1 VKPLTLVNPGPPA
14 DAVGRL
20 AQYVLIPRI
29 AAPGLSL
36 VALRAHHDPAGVLV
50 AVLLTMIVLNY
61 LALRYWSLLARSLRH
76 PVVLVLDQACA
87 LLVTAVLG
95 LGTPMVLYLIA
106 GGVLA
111 GLIHR
116 ARPVVAA
123 SLGTTLAYGVL
134 LVLDIGY
141 VPGGNDFHTTITLP
155 ALVLGAGPAGVAMRR
170 LLVQQDRTAT
180 QLWRLRRT
188 AAVRE
193 ERLRVA
199 RELHDSLTKNL
210 HGVWLLSRTLQSA
223 LERGDLASA
232 REAAAVIGETAQGLA
247 GQSRVVIQDLRDSPR
262 QKHTLVEALQERVSV
277 ATAGHRLRVTMYDE
291 RPTPRPGPAAA
302 GRHTMLAVTSEALH
316 NVIKHADAR
325 RVTLTLTAEDGRVV
339 LTIKDDGRGFAV
351 SAGQPGH
358 YGLLG
363 MSERATRSAGRLTV
377 TSSPGSGTT
386 VRLELPARSP
396 KPPES
401 AQREAQR
408 HNLFPSFGRDP
419 AAPPRKGRV
428 MEASRGET
436 A

>member
-1 VKPLTLVNPGPPA
+1 MTDPPKAGP

-50 AVLLTMIVLNY
+50 VVLLTMMVLNY
-61 LALRYWSLLARSLRH
+61 LALRYWTRLARSLRH
-76 PVVLVLDQACA
+76 PVYLVLDQGSA

-116 ARPVVAA
+116 ARPVLAA
-123 SLGTTLAYGVL
+123 SLATTLAYGFL
-134 LVLDIGY
+134 LVFEAGY

-210 HGVWLLSRTLQSA
+210 HGIWLLSRTLQGA

-232 REAAAVIGETAQGLA
+232 REAAGVIGETAEGLA

-262 QKHTLVEALQERVSV
+262 EKQTLVEALQERVSV
-277 ATAGHRLRVTMYDE
+277 ATAGHRLRVTIQDE
-291 RPTPRPGPAAA
+291 RPTPRPGPTAA
-302 GRHTMLAVTSEALH
+302 GRSTMLAVASEALH
-316 NVIKHADAR
+316 NVIKHADAL
-325 RVTLTLTAEDGRVV
+325 RVTLTLAAEGDQVV
-339 LTIKDDGRGFAV
+339 VTIKDDGRGFAV
-351 SAGQPGH
+351 SAGEPGH

-377 TSSPGSGTT
+377 ISSPGSGTV
-386 VRLELPARSP
+386 VRLELPARPVPAAEAP
-396 KPPES
+396 KPPHRNLPHLFRRDHALSPRGGS
-401 AQREAQR
+401 A
-408 HNLFPSFGRDP
+408 
-419 AAPPRKGRV
+419 
-428 MEASRGET
+428 
-436 A
+436 